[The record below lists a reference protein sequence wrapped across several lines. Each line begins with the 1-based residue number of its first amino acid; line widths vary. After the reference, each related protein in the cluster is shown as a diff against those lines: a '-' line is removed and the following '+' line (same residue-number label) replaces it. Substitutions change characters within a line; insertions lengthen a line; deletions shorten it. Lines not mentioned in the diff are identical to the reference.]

1 MHDLRDALNQIT
13 INELASRARVAPA
26 TITRLKLRGE
36 FTRSEASRRIEE
48 VLVSDDLWTVRAGA
62 HPAQGDLPIQD
73 PVHTQIK
80 RAELA
85 KKIEEERKLKML
97 NDRAEGMLLPVEDV
111 KARLGMAGALLR
123 TGVDG
128 ARRSLEAVC
137 CDGCRGAV
145 TAEFDGAMGATISA
159 VARALKGE

>member
-1 MHDLRDALNQIT
+1 MNDLRTALNQIT

-48 VLVSDDLWTVRAGA
+48 VLVADDLWAVRAGA

-85 KKIEEERKLKML
+85 KKIEEERKLKMQ
-97 NDRAEGMLLPVEDV
+97 NDQVAGLLLPVEDV
-111 KARLGMAGALLR
+111 KSRIGSAGALLR

-128 ARRSLEAVC
+128 ARRSIEVVC
-137 CDGCRGAV
+137 CDGCRDAV
-145 TAEFDGAMGATISA
+145 VTEFDAAIGATVEA
-159 VARALKGE
+159 VARALEGR